1 MHQVYEYIMLKNY
14 SGKKLREINTKYQE
28 NRITISTSRKVSE
41 ISQSLKRILSLYQRQ
56 NFEMETIVQ
65 KYVKFEKWLTFRNIY
80 IIKSAIMLS
89 YVYIDMLKSTLY
101 RKRSRVRFARKGQ
114 GCYQI
119 YNNGINVLKLHIK
132 LICIIFKQKCF
143 RVNTV
148 IRNRIFL
155 SKPLFFS

>member
-119 YNNGINVLKLHIK
+119 YNNGINVT
-132 LICIIFKQKCF
+132 LITYKTDMH
-143 RVNTV
+143 N
-148 IRNRIFL
+148 L
-155 SKPLFFS
+155 